1 MVIPLRLVLNR
12 LSVATILVVGLFFFT
27 SPLIAQTSDVKKVK
41 LLVARLQL
49 QLMQVQ
55 EKLSEKENEQLAL
68 LELHKAKIE
77 TLTKSNLELAETLG
91 TQKFKILVLEE
102 KLEEYQSKSSS
113 SQFSELNQFATILA
127 LASVGETSTLEALVL
142 ELINKGNNL
151 QKDLLIL
158 LLAETQ
164 KNHGLLEL
172 SLSYYGALIS
182 DYPNSPY
189 LNRAIF
195 EASELLGKL
204 GHIEEQKSMLL
215 VLKESDDPY
224 GELAREK
231 ICHQFKIEDPLFC
244 GVLFGE
250 LVNDEWVWFKNGD
263 EKTDSKYEG
272 EIRKG
277 VPNGKGT
284 LIFPDGKKHVGKFKD
299 GKFQPVIVEKSK
311 RVKVLTNIE

>member
-1 MVIPLRLVLNR
+1 MVIPLPLVLNR
-12 LSVATILVVGLFFFT
+12 LSVATILAVGLFFFT
-27 SPLIAQTSDVKKVK
+27 SPLIAQTSDIKKVK
-41 LLVARLQL
+41 LLVAYLQL

-91 TQKFKILVLEE
+91 ILKFNILVLEE

-189 LNRAIF
+189 RSRSIF

-204 GHIEEQKSMLL
+204 GQDEEQKSLL
-215 VLKESDDPY
+215 LALKESEDPY
-224 GELAREK
+224 GEMAREK
-231 ICHQFKIEDPLFC
+231 ICHQLYIEDPIC
-244 GVLFGE
+244 GGVLFGE
-250 LVNDEWVWFKNGD
+250 LIYTEWVWFKNGD
-263 EKTDSKYEG
+263 EKINSRYEG
-272 EIRKG
+272 QIKNG

-284 LIFPDGKKHVGKFKD
+284 LFFPNGEKQEVEFKD
-299 GKFQPVIVEKSK
+299 GQF
-311 RVKVLTNIE
+311 

>member
-1 MVIPLRLVLNR
+1 MVIPLPLVLNR
-12 LSVATILVVGLFFFT
+12 LSVATILAVGLFFFT

-55 EKLSEKENEQLAL
+55 EKLSEKENEQLSL

-91 TQKFKILVLEE
+91 ILKFKILVLEE
-102 KLEEYQSKSSS
+102 NLEEYQSKSSS

-164 KNHGLLEL
+164 KNHSLLEL

-182 DYPNSPY
+182 DYQNSPY
-189 LNRAIF
+189 
-195 EASELLGKL
+195 
-204 GHIEEQKSMLL
+204 
-215 VLKESDDPY
+215 
-224 GELAREK
+224 
-231 ICHQFKIEDPLFC
+231 
-244 GVLFGE
+244 
-250 LVNDEWVWFKNGD
+250 
-263 EKTDSKYEG
+263 
-272 EIRKG
+272 
-277 VPNGKGT
+277 
-284 LIFPDGKKHVGKFKD
+284 
-299 GKFQPVIVEKSK
+299 
-311 RVKVLTNIE
+311 

>member
-1 MVIPLRLVLNR
+1 MVITLPLVLNR

-102 KLEEYQSKSSS
+102 KLEEYQRKSSS
-113 SQFSELNQFATILA
+113 SQLSELNQFATILA

-164 KNHGLLEL
+164 KNKGLMEL
-172 SLSYYGALIS
+172 SLGYYGALIS

-189 LNRAIF
+189 RSRSIF

-204 GHIEEQKSMLL
+204 GQDEEQKSLL
-215 VLKESDDPY
+215 LALKESDDPY
-224 GELAREK
+224 GEMAREK
-231 ICHQFKIEDPLFC
+231 ICHQLYIEDPIC
-244 GVLFGE
+244 GGVLFGE
-250 LVNDEWVWFKNGD
+250 LIYTEWVWFKNGD
-263 EKTDSKYEG
+263 EKINSRYEG
-272 EIRKG
+272 QIKNG

-284 LIFPDGKKHVGKFKD
+284 LFFPNGEKQEVEFKD
-299 GKFQPVIVEKSK
+299 GQF
-311 RVKVLTNIE
+311 